1 MKPFAAFLKMQL
13 NVNYGISAL
22 KYRFT
27 REKKKLW
34 EPVLIAVVIAVS
46 LVPLLVLYTG
56 LMISLFAA
64 GTLMGQPDMIL
75 TVSLSFAMITILIFG
90 LFYVLGTFYFSKDM
104 ESFVPLPLKPYEV
117 IGGKFAVVMINEYLT
132 SMPILLPP
140 IIIYGTGTAQGILYW
155 VKSILLI
162 LAVPVLPLTVAA
174 LLMMLLMRVVNL
186 RRHKDVLAIVGGI
199 AILVLSIG
207 FSMFMQRIPENADD
221 IQNFFTGQTGLA
233 DMIGERFPP
242 LLWAS
247 RSLAERG
254 LEGIGYL
261 VLFLLLCAILFLLL
275 MILSNKVFY
284 KALLAG
290 HEVSRRKKSLTDQQ
304 KQKQYG
310 RMSGQVK
317 AMMKREWKLLI
328 RTPVYVMNGLVGVIT
343 GPFIFIIMMVVQG
356 SEPEFAALFAEI
368 ANPEVAPYVLL
379 GGLGLMLFTSGM
391 NMVASTALSREGRTL
406 WITKMIPVTARQQ
419 VNAKLL
425 ISILVSGIG
434 IVTTALIMLF
444 FMKLP
449 PLWVLGATVVGIMG
463 SLPMTALSL
472 LLDVFHPKL
481 VWNSEQEAMKQNMNG
496 GIGMLLSIV
505 VMMILAAAAAV
516 LLIAGF
522 SVPVAMVGIA
532 LVAAVLGVLS
542 MLALYAVADRKYREL
557 EA

>member
-46 LVPLLVLYTG
+46 LIPLLVLYTA

-64 GTLMGQPDMIL
+64 GTMMGQPGMIL
-75 TVSLSFAMITILIFG
+75 TLSILLAQVTILIFG
-90 LFYVLGTFYFSKDM
+90 LFYILGTFYFSKDL
-104 ESFVPLPLKPYEV
+104 ESIVPLPLKPYEV
-117 IGGKFAVVMINEYLT
+117 IGGKFTVVMVNEYLT

-140 IIIYGTGTAQGILYW
+140 IIIYGIGTAQGFLYW
-155 VKSILLI
+155 IKSLLLI

-186 RRHKDVLAIVGGI
+186 RRYKDFLAIVGGI
-199 AILVLSIG
+199 AILILSMG
-207 FSMFMQRIPENADD
+207 FSMFMQRMPNNADD
-221 IQNFFTGQTGLA
+221 IQNFITGQTGLA
-233 DMIGERFPP
+233 DMMGERFPP
-242 LLWAS
+242 LLWAA
-247 RSLAERG
+247 RSLTEAG

-261 VLFLLLCAILFLLL
+261 LLFLLVCILLFVLL

-290 HEVSRRKKSLTDQQ
+290 QEVSRKKRILTDQQ
-304 KQKQYG
+304 KQKQFG
-310 RMSGQVK
+310 KMSGQVK
-317 AMMKREWKLLI
+317 AMMKREWMLLI
-328 RTPVYVMNGLVGVIT
+328 RTPVYVMNSLVGVIN
-343 GPFIFIIMMVVQG
+343 GPFIFLIMMIVQG

-368 ANPEVAPYVLL
+368 ARPEIAPYVLL
-379 GGLGLMLFTSGM
+379 GGLGLMIFTSGM
-391 NMVASTALSREGRTL
+391 NLVASTALSREGRTL
-406 WITKMIPVTARQQ
+406 WIVKMIPVTARQQ

-425 ISILVSGIG
+425 ISLLVSGIG

-444 FMKLP
+444 FIKLP
-449 PLWVLGATVVGIMG
+449 LLWVLGATVVGFMA
-463 SLPMTALSL
+463 SLPMSALSL
-472 LLDVFHPKL
+472 MLDVFHPKL

-496 GIGMLLSIV
+496 GIGMLLSV
-505 VMMILAAAAAV
+505 AVMMILAAAAAV
-516 LLIAGF
+516 LLITGF
-522 SVPVAMVGIA
+522 SVTVALIGIAMVSAI
-532 LVAAVLGVLS
+532 LGVLS
-542 MLALYAVADRKYREL
+542 MMALYAVADRKYREL

>member
-56 LMISLFAA
+56 LMISFFAA
-64 GTLMGQPDMIL
+64 GTLMGQPEMIL
-75 TVSLSFAMITILIFG
+75 TVSLLLAMITILIFG
-90 LFYVLGTFYFSKDM
+90 LFYVLGAFYFSKDM

-117 IGGKFAVVMINEYLT
+117 IGGKFAVVMVNEYLT

-140 IIIYGTGTAQGILYW
+140 IIIYGIGTAQGILYW
-155 VKSILLI
+155 IKSLLLI

-186 RRHKDVLAIVGGI
+186 RRYKDILTIVGGI
-199 AILVLSIG
+199 AILVLSMG

-221 IQNFFTGQTGLA
+221 IQNILKGQTGLA
-233 DMIGERFPP
+233 DMLGERFPP
-242 LLWAS
+242 LLWAA
-247 RSLAERG
+247 RSLSEGG
-254 LEGIGYL
+254 LAGIGYL
-261 VLFLLLCAILFLLL
+261 LLFLFICAILFILL
-275 MILSNKVFY
+275 MMLSNKVFY

-290 HEVSRRKKSLTDQQ
+290 QEVSRKKKALTDQQ

-310 RMSGQVK
+310 KMSGQVK
-317 AMMKREWKLLI
+317 AMMKREWRLLV
-328 RTPVYVMNGLVGVIT
+328 RTPVYVMNSLVGVII
-343 GPFIFIIMMVVQG
+343 GPFIFLIMMVVQG

-368 ANPEVAPYVLL
+368 AKPEIAPYVLL
-379 GGLGLMLFTSGM
+379 GGLGLMIFTSGM
-391 NMVASTALSREGRTL
+391 NLVASTALSREGRTL
-406 WITKMIPVTARQQ
+406 WIVKMIPVTARQQ

-425 ISILVSGIG
+425 LSLLVSGIG
-434 IVTTALIMLF
+434 IVATALIMLF

-449 PLWVLGATVVGIMG
+449 LLWVLGATVVAFMG
-463 SLPMTALSL
+463 SLPMSALSL
-472 LLDVFHPKL
+472 LIDVFHPKL
-481 VWNSEQEAMKQNMNG
+481 VWNSEQKAMKQNMNG
-496 GIGMLLSIV
+496 GIGMLLSVV

-516 LLIAGF
+516 LLISGF
-522 SVPVAMVGIA
+522 SITVALIGIA
-532 LVAAVLGVLS
+532 LASAILGVLS
-542 MLALYAVADRKYREL
+542 ILALYAVADRKYREL

>member
-46 LVPLLVLYTG
+46 LIPLLVLYTA

-64 GTLMGQPDMIL
+64 GTMMGQPGMIL
-75 TVSLSFAMITILIFG
+75 TLSILLAQVTILIFG
-90 LFYVLGTFYFSKDM
+90 LFYILGTFYFSKDL
-104 ESFVPLPLKPYEV
+104 ESIVPLPLKPYEV
-117 IGGKFAVVMINEYLT
+117 IGGKFTVVMVNEYLT

-140 IIIYGTGTAQGILYW
+140 IIIYGIGTAQGFLYW
-155 VKSILLI
+155 IKSLLLI

-186 RRHKDVLAIVGGI
+186 RRYKDFLAIVGGI
-199 AILVLSIG
+199 AILILSMG
-207 FSMFMQRIPENADD
+207 FSMFMQRMPNNADD
-221 IQNFFTGQTGLA
+221 IQNFITGQTGLA
-233 DMIGERFPP
+233 DMMGERFPP
-242 LLWAS
+242 LLWAA
-247 RSLAERG
+247 RSLTEAG

-261 VLFLLLCAILFLLL
+261 LLFLLVCILLFVLL

-290 HEVSRRKKSLTDQQ
+290 QEVSRKKRILTDQQ
-304 KQKQYG
+304 KQKQFG
-310 RMSGQVK
+310 KMSGQVK
-317 AMMKREWKLLI
+317 AMMKREWMLLI
-328 RTPVYVMNGLVGVIT
+328 RTPVYVMNSLVGVII
-343 GPFIFIIMMVVQG
+343 GPFIFLIMMIVQG

-368 ANPEVAPYVLL
+368 ARPEIAPYVLL
-379 GGLGLMLFTSGM
+379 GGLGLMIFTSGM
-391 NMVASTALSREGRTL
+391 NLVASTALSREGRTL
-406 WITKMIPVTARQQ
+406 WIVKMIPVTARQQ

-425 ISILVSGIG
+425 ISLLVSGIG

-444 FMKLP
+444 FIKLP
-449 PLWVLGATVVGIMG
+449 LLWVLGATVVGFMA
-463 SLPMTALSL
+463 SLPMSALSL
-472 LLDVFHPKL
+472 MLDVFHPKL

-496 GIGMLLSIV
+496 GIGMLLSV
-505 VMMILAAAAAV
+505 AVMMILAAAAAV
-516 LLIAGF
+516 LLITGF
-522 SVPVAMVGIA
+522 SVTVALIGIAMVSAI
-532 LVAAVLGVLS
+532 LGVLS
-542 MLALYAVADRKYREL
+542 MMALYAVADRKYREL

>member
-46 LVPLLVLYTG
+46 LIPLLVLYTA

-64 GTLMGQPDMIL
+64 GTMMGQPGMIL
-75 TVSLSFAMITILIFG
+75 TLSILLAQVTILIFG
-90 LFYVLGTFYFSKDM
+90 LFYILGTFYFSKDL
-104 ESFVPLPLKPYEV
+104 ESIVPLPLKPYEV
-117 IGGKFAVVMINEYLT
+117 IGGKFTVVMVNEYLT

-140 IIIYGTGTAQGILYW
+140 IIIYGIGTAQGFLYW
-155 VKSILLI
+155 IKSLLLI

-186 RRHKDVLAIVGGI
+186 RRYKDFLAIVGGI
-199 AILVLSIG
+199 AILILSMG
-207 FSMFMQRIPENADD
+207 FSMFMQRMPNNADD
-221 IQNFFTGQTGLA
+221 IQNFITGQTGLA
-233 DMIGERFPP
+233 DMMGERFPP
-242 LLWAS
+242 LLWAA
-247 RSLAERG
+247 RSLTEAG

-261 VLFLLLCAILFLLL
+261 LLFLLVCILLFVLL

-290 HEVSRRKKSLTDQQ
+290 QEVSRKKRILTDQQ
-304 KQKQYG
+304 KQKQFG
-310 RMSGQVK
+310 KMSGQVK
-317 AMMKREWKLLI
+317 AMMKREWMLLI
-328 RTPVYVMNGLVGVIT
+328 RTPVYVMNSLVGVII
-343 GPFIFIIMMVVQG
+343 GPFIFLIMMIVQE

-368 ANPEVAPYVLL
+368 ARPEIAPYVLL
-379 GGLGLMLFTSGM
+379 GGLGLMIFTSGM
-391 NMVASTALSREGRTL
+391 NLVASTALSREGRTL
-406 WITKMIPVTARQQ
+406 WIVKMIPVTARQQ

-425 ISILVSGIG
+425 ISLLVSGIG

-444 FMKLP
+444 FIKLP
-449 PLWVLGATVVGIMG
+449 LLWVLGATVVGFMA
-463 SLPMTALSL
+463 SLPMSALSL
-472 LLDVFHPKL
+472 MLDVFHPKL

-496 GIGMLLSIV
+496 GIGMLLSV
-505 VMMILAAAAAV
+505 AVMMILAAAAAV
-516 LLIAGF
+516 LLITGF
-522 SVPVAMVGIA
+522 SVTVALIGIA
-532 LVAAVLGVLS
+532 IVSAILGVLS
-542 MLALYAVADRKYREL
+542 MLALYAVAERKYREL

>member
-56 LMISLFAA
+56 LMISFFAA
-64 GTLMGQPDMIL
+64 GTLMGQPEMIL
-75 TVSLSFAMITILIFG
+75 TVSLLLAMITILIFG
-90 LFYVLGTFYFSKDM
+90 LFYVLGAFYFSKDM

-117 IGGKFAVVMINEYLT
+117 IGGKFAVVMVNEYLT

-140 IIIYGTGTAQGILYW
+140 IIIYGIGTAQGILYW
-155 VKSILLI
+155 IKSLLLI

-186 RRHKDVLAIVGGI
+186 RRYKDILTIVGGI
-199 AILVLSIG
+199 AILVLSMG

-221 IQNFFTGQTGLA
+221 IQNILKGQTGLA
-233 DMIGERFPP
+233 DMLGERFPP
-242 LLWAS
+242 LLWAA
-247 RSLAERG
+247 RSLSEGG
-254 LEGIGYL
+254 LAGIGYL
-261 VLFLLLCAILFLLL
+261 LLFLFICAILFILL
-275 MILSNKVFY
+275 MMLSNKVFY

-290 HEVSRRKKSLTDQQ
+290 QEVSRKKKALTDQQ

-310 RMSGQVK
+310 KMSGQVK
-317 AMMKREWKLLI
+317 AMMKREWRLLV
-328 RTPVYVMNGLVGVIT
+328 RTPVYVMNSLVGVII
-343 GPFIFIIMMVVQG
+343 GPFIFLIMMVVQG

-368 ANPEVAPYVLL
+368 AKPEIAPYVLL
-379 GGLGLMLFTSGM
+379 GGLGLMIFTSGM
-391 NMVASTALSREGRTL
+391 NLVASTALSREGRTL
-406 WITKMIPVTARQQ
+406 WIVKMIPVTARQQ

-425 ISILVSGIG
+425 LSLLVSGIG
-434 IVTTALIMLF
+434 IVATALIMLF

-449 PLWVLGATVVGIMG
+449 LLWVLGATVVAFMG
-463 SLPMTALSL
+463 SLPMSALSL
-472 LLDVFHPKL
+472 LIDVFHPKL

-496 GIGMLLSIV
+496 GIGMLLSVV

-516 LLIAGF
+516 LLISGF
-522 SVPVAMVGIA
+522 SITVALIGIA
-532 LVAAVLGVLS
+532 LASAILGVLS
-542 MLALYAVADRKYREL
+542 ILALYAVADRKYREL